1 MERIAFRKLRDEMVQ
16 KDLSPYIKDRRVL
29 QAFRAVP
36 REQFV
41 NPLLRPKAYLNQPL
55 PIAYGQMISQPYVV
69 ALMCEILHIEKD
81 DKILD
86 IGTGS
91 GYQTAILSRLC
102 KEVVSIERISQLAN
116 GAEKVLKKLRY
127 KNIQIVTGD
136 GCDGYAKEAPYDK
149 IISAAATREIPIE
162 WLKQL
167 KDGGILVYP
176 KYINDTQVLVSVT
189 KRNRNFINDYHD
201 YVYFVP
207 LIRG

>member
-1 MERIAFRKLRDEMVQ
+1 VERIAFRKLRDEMV
-16 KDLSPYIKDRRVL
+16 KNDLSPYIKDERVL
-29 QAFRAVP
+29 RAFREVP
-36 REQFV
+36 REKFID
-41 NPLLRPKAYLNQPL
+41 PLLQSKAYINQPL

-69 ALMCEILHIEKD
+69 ALMCEILHTEKE

-91 GYQTAILSRLC
+91 GYQAAILSRLC
-102 KEVVSIERISQLAN
+102 KEVISIERIPQLAVN
-116 GAEKVLKKLRY
+116 AKNILKKLRY

-149 IISAAATREIPIE
+149 IISAAATRDIPSE

-176 KYINDTQVLVSVT
+176 KYINGTQVLVSVR
-189 KRNRNFINDYHD
+189 KSHRSFIHDYHD

-207 LIRG
+207 LIKG